1 MRFLWLIFT
10 LIPAPFLFHFYEYG
24 QHVRQVEASF
34 LFLGALLHVVITGV
48 LAGHIKYRY
57 IILINIITGILSLF
71 LAIYLIPD
79 DGDWF
84 KPLGRDLTIIFTAI
98 VFLIG
103 QLLVSFVS
111 KAFFARKGD

>member
-10 LIPAPFLFHFYEYG
+10 LILAPFLFHLYEYG
-24 QHVRQVEASF
+24 QHVRREEASF
-34 LFLGALLHVVITGV
+34 LFLGSLLYVVITGV
-48 LAGHIKYRY
+48 LASHIKYRY

-84 KPLGRDLTIIFTAI
+84 KPFGRDFAIIFTAI
-98 VFLIG
+98 VFLLG

-111 KAFFARKGD
+111 KAFSARKDD

>member
-24 QHVRQVEASF
+24 QHVRPSF
-34 LFLGALLHVVITGV
+34 LFLGSLLHVVITGV
-48 LAGHIKYRY
+48 LAVHIKYRY

-79 DGDWF
+79 DGGWF

-111 KAFFARKGD
+111 KAFSARKDD